1 VNVASAQTEEGLRA
15 RVREIVAAFRPKD
28 RAGPEMLGALFD
40 AGLAW
45 VWFPI
50 GMGGLGIEAR
60 RQATVAEEVK
70 ALGGSLRRAYFNP
83 VGTGMAAPVLV
94 SFGRADQCQRWL
106 RPLFTGDE
114 IWCQLF
120 SEPAAGSDL
129 AAVTTRAARESDGWR
144 ITGQK
149 VWSTLAHEARWGILL
164 ARTDAAAARHEG
176 LTFFVIDMHQ
186 PGVDVRPLRQLTGD
200 AEFNEVFLDGAW
212 VPDDQR
218 VGAVGDGWRVALG
231 TLMNERQAIANV
243 SSTPPQIM
251 QRAID
256 LYRRSRAELG
266 PVALDQLIRLWIAD
280 RFIRLTNARAS
291 HLRASGAPGPEGSV
305 GKLARTT
312 INQDILEFCV
322 TLMGA
327 EGMLYPAHGYDL
339 DVRSSDRDTMSD
351 LRWQFLRSRAGTIE
365 GGTSEIQRTVLGE
378 RVLGLPREP
387 RVDRAHAAQNGAT

>member
-1 VNVASAQTEEGLRA
+1 VNAAAAQPEEALRA
-15 RVREIVAAFRPKD
+15 RVREIVTTFRPKD

-50 GMGGLGIEAR
+50 GLGGLGIEAR
-60 RQATVAEEVK
+60 HQAAVADEVK
-70 ALGGSLRRAYFNP
+70 TLGGSLRRAYFNP

-94 SFGRADQCQRWL
+94 SFGSADQCQRWL
-106 RPLFTGDE
+106 RPLFTGEE

-129 AAVTTRAARESDGWR
+129 AAVTTRAVRDSDGWR
-144 ITGQK
+144 VTGHK
-149 VWSTLAHEARWGILL
+149 VWSTLAHKARWGILL
-164 ARTDAAAARHEG
+164 ARTDPAAAKHEG

-186 PGVDVRPLRQLTGD
+186 PGVEVRPLRQLTGD
-200 AEFNEVFLDGAW
+200 AEFNEVFLDDAW
-212 VPDDQR
+212 VADQQR
-218 VGAVGDGWRVALG
+218 VGALGDGWRVALS
-231 TLMNERQAIANV
+231 TLMNERQAIANI
-243 SSTPPQIM
+243 SSTPPQTM
-251 QRAID
+251 QRAIE
-256 LYRRSRAELG
+256 LFRRSHAQLG
-266 PVALDQLIRLWIAD
+266 PVALDQLMSLWIAD
-280 RFIRLTNARAS
+280 RVIRLTSTRAS
-291 HLRASGAPGPEGSV
+291 HLRTSGTPGPESSV
-305 GKLARTT
+305 GKLARTE
-312 INQDILEFCV
+312 INQEILEFCV

-339 DVRSSDRDTMSD
+339 DVRNADRDTMAD

-387 RVDRAHAAQNGAT
+387 RTDRPHAARSGAQ

>member
-1 VNVASAQTEEGLRA
+1 MNQASAPTEERLRE
-15 RVREIVAAFRPKD
+15 RVREIVTAFGPVD

-50 GMGGLGIEAR
+50 GLGGLGIEAQQ
-60 RQATVAEEVK
+60 QATIADEVK

-94 SFGRADQCQRWL
+94 SYGRADQCRRWL
-106 RPLFTGDE
+106 RSLFTGNE

-129 AAVTTRAARESDGWR
+129 AAVTTRAVRDGDGWR
-144 ITGQK
+144 VTGQK
-149 VWSTLAHEARWGILL
+149 VWSTLAHQARWGILL
-164 ARTDAAAARHEG
+164 ARTDAAAGKHQG
-176 LTFFVIDMHQ
+176 LTFFVVDMHQ

-200 AEFNEVFLDGAW
+200 AEFNEVFLESAW

-243 SSTPPQIM
+243 SSTPPQTM

-256 LYRRSRAELG
+256 LYRRSRTASG
-266 PVALDQLIRLWIAD
+266 PDALDQLMRLWIAD
-280 RFIRLTNARAS
+280 KVIRLTNTRAS
-291 HLRASGAPGPEGSV
+291 QLRASGAPGPEGSV
-305 GKLARTT
+305 GKLARTS
-312 INQDILEFCV
+312 INQDLLEFCV
-322 TLMGA
+322 GLMGA
-327 EGMLYPAHGYDL
+327 EGMLYPAHGYDA
-339 DVRSSDRDTMSD
+339 DVRNADRDTMSD

-387 RVDRAHAAQNGAT
+387 RADRVPAVHSGAK